1 MFHAVL
7 DYGVIP
13 YRLTLTSKTVRNRVE
28 VTQMMREECTV
39 VGYMRGKTSQ
49 FPKGLTAKVICA
61 VVVLAAILPAG
72 CGSSSTGA
80 MSGTW
85 AFALATTQNYI
96 LATADLKQSGNQIS
110 GSATVTGAPTGCGST
125 ATMTGTVQGN
135 NLSLQIADEGAIIT
149 LNGQANTT
157 FTAASGT
164 YEVISGSCVQNGD
177 MGNWTAQFE

>member
-1 MFHAVL
+1 
-7 DYGVIP
+7 
-13 YRLTLTSKTVRNRVE
+13 
-28 VTQMMREECTV
+28 MREESTV
-39 VGYMRGKTSQ
+39 VGHMRGKASQ
-49 FPKGLTAKVICA
+49 FPKGLIAKRICA

-72 CGSSSTGA
+72 CGSGSNGA

-110 GSATVTGAPTGCGST
+110 GSATVTGEPTGCGSN

-135 NLSLQIADEGAIIT
+135 NLILQFSELGAIIT
-149 LNGQANTT
+149 LNGQANST
-157 FTAASGT
+157 FTSASGT